1 MYNMFEE
8 MKNDYLKK
16 EKERAE
22 NCIECGVCETKCPQN
37 LPIRKLLKEVAA
49 YFSK

>member
-1 MYNMFEE
+1 MIMT
-8 MKNDYLKK
+8 KK

-22 NCIECGVCETKCPQN
+22 NCVECGVCETKCPQN
-37 LPIRKLLKEVAA
+37 LPIREILKEVHA